1 MKKLL
6 FVMVVGFGA
15 AMLVKNG
22 QVTVSRDNQIVV
34 AGFAVPI
41 PDAVQ
46 QSPIMGILA
55 SMLPHSATA
64 SAGPGVP
71 QRPIMPAVS
80 SASGTFDANTSG
92 RANAPAG
99 GMATGADGFSAA
111 AKALRGS
118 Q

>member
-22 QVTVSRDNQIVV
+22 QVTVSRENQIVV
-34 AGFAVPI
+34 AGFAVPV
-41 PDAVQ
+41 PDSVQ
-46 QSPIMGILA
+46 QSPIMGIVA
-55 SMLPHSATA
+55 SVLPHSAPP
-64 SAGPGVP
+64 SAGPVAP
-71 QRPIMPAVS
+71 SRPIMPVIS

-111 AKALRGS
+111 AKALRGA

>member
-22 QVTVSRDNQIVV
+22 QVTVTPDNQIQFI
-34 AGFAVPI
+34 GFAVPL
-41 PDAVQ
+41 PNAVQ
-46 QSPIMGILA
+46 QSPVMGIVT
-55 SMLPHSATA
+55 SMLPA
-64 SAGPGVP
+64 SAPVRAAAGVQP
-71 QRPIMPAVS
+71 RPTMPVVT
-80 SASGTFDANTSG
+80 SASGTFNPNGSAH
-92 RANAPAG
+92 ANAPAG
-99 GMATGADGFSAA
+99 GLATGADGFSAA

>member
-6 FVMVVGFGA
+6 VVMVVAFGA
-15 AMLVKNG
+15 AMLAENG
-22 QVTVSRDNQIVV
+22 QITVSRDNQIVV
-34 AGFAVPI
+34 AGFAVPV

-46 QSPIMGILA
+46 QSPIVGIVA
-55 SMLPHSATA
+55 SVLPHSAPA

-71 QRPIMPAVS
+71 PRPIMPVVI
-80 SASGTFDANTSG
+80 SASGTFDANTSD

-99 GMATGADGFSAA
+99 GMASGADGFSAA
-111 AKALRGS
+111 AKALSGS

>member
-22 QVTVSRDNQIVV
+22 QVTVSRDNQIVI
-34 AGFAVPI
+34 AGFAVPV

-46 QSPIMGILA
+46 QSPIMGIIA
-55 SMLPHSATA
+55 GVLPHAA
-64 SAGPGVP
+64 PANAAPGVP
-71 QRPIMPAVS
+71 PRPIMPVVS

-99 GMATGADGFSAA
+99 GMATGGDGFSAA